1 MKKIQT
7 LTIAALTAMTL
18 SSGAFAKEDTAT
30 VLKEAMKVNVATD
43 CLPGKKSVDQL
54 LETAKKFNPT
64 AIELGVQFKRLGMT
78 TAQYIDQIEK
88 AIRTKSKTI
97 TLLDKNGKPTK
108 NKMDIDA
115 AAERACKFA
124 VRALQQYVEADT
136 SYKLAIPGE
145 GYQY

>member
-1 MKKIQT
+1 MKKIQS

-18 SSGAFAKEDTAT
+18 SSSGFAQENTAA
-30 VLKEAMKVNVATD
+30 VLKEAMKVDVATA
-43 CLPGKKSVDQL
+43 CIPGKNSVDQL
-54 LETAKKFNPT
+54 LKTAKKFNPT

-78 TAQYIDQIEK
+78 TAQYIDLIEK
-88 AIRTKSKTI
+88 AIRSKSKTI

-108 NKMDIDA
+108 NKMDIDS

-124 VRALQQYVEADT
+124 VRALQQHVEADE